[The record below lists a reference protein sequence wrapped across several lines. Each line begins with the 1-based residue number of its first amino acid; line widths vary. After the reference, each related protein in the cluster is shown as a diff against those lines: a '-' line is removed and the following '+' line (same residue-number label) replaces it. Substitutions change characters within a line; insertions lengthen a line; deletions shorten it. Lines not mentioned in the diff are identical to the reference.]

1 MKGIQDAAIYNIF
14 DHFSDLKKFMKKN
27 FKFFISFFEIYSG
40 RLYNLLNN
48 RNKVMA
54 LEDKNQKVQI
64 YGLIEKEVF
73 NLKEMQEIVDL
84 TLL

>member
-1 MKGIQDAAIYNIF
+1 
-14 DHFSDLKKFMKKN
+14 
-27 FKFFISFFEIYSG
+27 
-40 RLYNLLNN
+40 
-48 RNKVMA
+48 MA